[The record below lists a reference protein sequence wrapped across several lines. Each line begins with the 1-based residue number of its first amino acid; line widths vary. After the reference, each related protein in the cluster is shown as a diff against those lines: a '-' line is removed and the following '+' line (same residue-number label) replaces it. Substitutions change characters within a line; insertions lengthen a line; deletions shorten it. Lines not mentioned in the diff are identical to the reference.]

1 MALGDAAEVVQ
12 PAARSAVIAQML
24 DGVPRPPGFQTA
36 GLEAETHFTD
46 RYQLGQAVAGA
57 VACGWIESWSAAIHS
72 GDQALARQAVK
83 GMAGARQWTV
93 LLQMV
98 QEKGFEGDVLPA
110 HGNGWPS
117 YIVEAAREMA
127 AGHLRRH
134 PAVVRTYRGGHMFS
148 VMTPRNAAPVSVL
161 GCHLG
166 G

>member
-1 MALGDAAEVVQ
+1 
-12 PAARSAVIAQML
+12 ML

-57 VACGWIESWSAAIHS
+57 VACGWIETGRRRPAPRTMPSPGRRSRGWPARGVGRCSCRWS
-72 GDQALARQAVK
+72 RK
-83 GMAGARQWTV
+83 
-93 LLQMV
+93 
-98 QEKGFEGDVLPA
+98 KGFEGDILPA

-134 PAVVRTYRGGHMFS
+134 PAVVTTYQDGRVFS
-148 VMTPRNAAPVSVL
+148 VMTPRNAAPVSAL